1 MLTIYWFVGLG
12 VWLYGLSVCKRAS
25 LPTYYFIW
33 GSVGLFFLMFF
44 LSRPYL
50 IWLMVQGVVAGVG
63 VIVDPLELAQTAAN
77 YGLILID
84 TTSGALS
91 LAIDYECSGVI
102 ETIAFWS
109 LLIFYPVYRLRATV
123 FLGILGFG
131 FIYLANVARLVLI
144 VILVHYFGNS
154 IFFFAHTI
162 LGRLF
167 FYAFVVYFYYRVFTY
182 GYFKATAS
190 EV

>member
-1 MLTIYWFVGLG
+1 MLTIYWFVGL
-12 VWLYGLSVCKRAS
+12 VLWLYGLSVCKRAA

-33 GSVGLFFLMFF
+33 GSVGLFFLLFF

-63 VIVDPLELAQTAAN
+63 LIVDPLQFAQTAAQH
-77 YGLILID
+77 GLILIG
-84 TTSGALS
+84 TTDGALS

-109 LLIFYPVYRLRATV
+109 LLIFYPVYRLRSTV
-123 FLGILGFG
+123 CLGLIGFV
-131 FIYLANVARLVLI
+131 FIYVANVARLVLI
-144 VILVHYFGNS
+144 VALVHYFGNS

-182 GYFKATAS
+182 GYFNATAS